1 MALLATNIGVA
12 NPDTAVLEYARQ
24 VGVPGLNTVPTC
36 GSVLMLEFG
45 KDIALVDGFY
55 APGSIGSFSLQVPM
69 KVHNQTQITYQANE
83 WELIAL
89 TKMSGMLISER
100 GTTQIYQS
108 LLVKQDV
115 LDTSTQEPYTRNEVH
130 RLVGGGFFDSWNIL
144 HSFLSNGI
152 HIDEIYTRWAFDE
165 LKYKDYDPTNLD
177 EYNIISEYKY
187 TVIPVL
193 EHIKKTYPKTKIVVD
208 DYSPLMQGEFQE
220 SDLAASIQYHH
231 IGAYVRWAIPS
242 EGQLSA
248 KRQGKSVGLVYGQD
262 KIRFQIKDNKFYAHF
277 IECLGGTDS
286 LDYNQE
292 LFYWTVDFPTIPI
305 LQAHYIKD
313 HFIEFPNERGFFT
326 GGRDMTKMYQK
337 ICYPQYNSDTFQV
350 GKPMGVMHRKSDAW
364 IYAYNRKYYDSW
376 QWSMKQ
382 FYDTIDESYLSF
394 RNGNF
399 VVGTKKMSSP
409 LYYVGTLPDSFQVDI
424 DINGQTP
431 F

>member
-1 MALLATNIGVA
+1 MNQPLSKSTTGYYEVGNRIFVSQLEALH
-12 NPDTAVLEYARQ
+12 YASTTKQ
-24 VGVPGLNTVPTC
+24 TVSWNFHNDVYSQYNWSKRPSGTLDELYKLRAQQIRDKYDYVVVHFSG
-36 GSVLMLEFG
+36 GS
-45 KDIALVDGFY
+45 
-55 APGSIGSFSLQVPM
+55 
-69 KVHNQTQITYQANE
+69 
-83 WELIAL
+83 
-89 TKMSGMLISER
+89 
-100 GTTQIYQS
+100 
-108 LLVKQDV
+108 
-115 LDTSTQEPYTRNEVH
+115 
-130 RLVGGGFFDSWNIL
+130 DSWNIL